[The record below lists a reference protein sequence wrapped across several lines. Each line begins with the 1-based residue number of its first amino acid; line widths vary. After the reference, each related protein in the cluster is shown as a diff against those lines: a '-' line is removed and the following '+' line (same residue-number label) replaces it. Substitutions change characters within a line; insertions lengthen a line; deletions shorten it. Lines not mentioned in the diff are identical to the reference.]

1 MLNISPKSGLIAAA
15 VGCVLGGVIII
26 YTEIQCAKDKKEM
39 DEIMEDFKEKQDH
52 IDDILK

>member
-15 VGCVLGGVIII
+15 VGCVLGGAIII
-26 YTEIQCAKDKKEM
+26 YTEIQCVKDKKEM

-52 IDDILK
+52 INEFLK

>member
-15 VGCVLGGVIII
+15 VGCVLGGAIII
-26 YTEIQCAKDKKEM
+26 CTEIQCAKDKKEM

-52 IDDILK
+52 INDVLK

>member
-52 IDDILK
+52 INEFLK

>member
-1 MLNISPKSGLIAAA
+1 MLNISPKSGLLAAA
-15 VGCVLGGVIII
+15 VGCVLGGAIII

-52 IDDILK
+52 INDVLK

>member
-15 VGCVLGGVIII
+15 VGCVLGGAIII
-26 YTEIQCAKDKKEM
+26 YIEIQCVKDKKEM

-52 IDDILK
+52 INDVLK